1 MNSMG
6 YPKRFPEEYK
16 QRARAKERTPGKGS
30 RVRRPARSS
39 DELGQPAMRERQDG
53 RTTPAPPQSRYMAV
67 PAYEGQGEEPYVSST
82 PLTGRLIAEKQSSR
96 SPELRS

>member
-1 MNSMG
+1 MDSMG
-6 YPKRFPEEYK
+6 YPERLPEEYK
-16 QRARAKERTPGKGS
+16 RRARAKGRTPAKGS

-53 RTTPAPPQSRYMAV
+53 STTPAPPQSRYMAV
-67 PAYEGQGEEPYVSST
+67 PAHEGQGGEPYVSLT
-82 PLTGRLIAEKQSSR
+82 PSTGRLIPEKQSSG